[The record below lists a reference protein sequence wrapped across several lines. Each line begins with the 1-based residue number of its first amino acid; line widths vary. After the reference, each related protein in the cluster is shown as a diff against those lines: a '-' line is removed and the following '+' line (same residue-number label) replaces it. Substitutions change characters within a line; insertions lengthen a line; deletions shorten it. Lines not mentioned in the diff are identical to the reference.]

1 MGYFRAFCDSVV
13 FFLLHF
19 LILILTSLHLYGN
32 ITILFNH
39 STVVLEIIKYLINSS
54 IYTYLV
60 YICNLNSFEII
71 QLFKHI
77 YYIKISDYLE
87 IKIRWVPHVE
97 QLLLT
102 LPEHLISPP
111 VLSDG
116 RVARPLAFWALICK
130 SLFVMLSFFR
140 LAIALSILLRLTA
153 SEYPFG
159 IFKLFSSWV
168 S

>member
-1 MGYFRAFCDSVV
+1 MIIFHLRTLCMLSLNTATFYWSICTKPRKCLSGIHFVSMYDFSSGFWICSDSVV

-54 IYTYLV
+54 IYAYLV

-87 IKIRWVPHVE
+87 IKIRRVPHVE
-97 QLLLT
+97 Q
-102 LPEHLISPP
+102 
-111 VLSDG
+111 
-116 RVARPLAFWALICK
+116 
-130 SLFVMLSFFR
+130 
-140 LAIALSILLRLTA
+140 
-153 SEYPFG
+153 
-159 IFKLFSSWV
+159 
-168 S
+168 